1 MEAVRR
7 IVEAEKLMN
16 ILALPEKYRNHKL
29 EIIIIPSEESSLIE
43 KEEKSKILKSLLG
56 SIPSTNL
63 SLEELRN
70 ERLNKY
76 EIND

>member
-1 MEAVRR
+1 
-7 IVEAEKLMN
+7 MN

>member
-29 EIIIIPSEESSLIE
+29 EIIIIPSEESSLTE